1 MLGGVLGWVACVLV
15 CGAVLTAFG
24 VGVDATT
31 YISLVLGTILFIG
44 VYVAYDEYKQ
54 NARKQVREAVK
65 DTMKYNIST
74 ETLTLMERRD
84 SNDMA
89 LRIRQM
95 TDYNLKYH
103 EAQYVYTGATVG
115 GITTGGI
122 HKTGDYHTIDST
134 STGKYEI
141 CYKGGDLLNPDR
153 LCPIKSI
160 KLTYEMVEKA
170 KKDKLIQSFLK
181 DNTLV
186 LEKKTNNNGEL
197 MKSAL
202 NANNTTL
209 AMQIAKK
216 DYFDKQLTKEEC
228 TQIVNWIKGIR

>member
-44 VYVAYDEYKQ
+44 VYVAYDKYKQ
-54 NARKQVREAVK
+54 NANKQVREAVK
-65 DTMKYNIST
+65 DTMRFNFST
-74 ETLTLMERRD
+74 GTLTLMERRG
-84 SNDMA
+84 SNEMA
-89 LRIRQM
+89 LKVRQM

-141 CYKGGDLLNPDR
+141 CYKSGDQLY
-153 LCPIKSI
+153 PIKSI
-160 KLTYEMVEKA
+160 KLPYEMVEKA

-197 MKSAL
+197 MESAL

-228 TQIVNWIKGIR
+228 TRIVNWIKGIR